1 MQNYFE
7 NTPCTRK
14 HGGQKVDKGIRLD
27 TGKLLEYRRLL
38 EVDFLT
44 PGTNG
49 FL

>member
-14 HGGQKVDKGIRLD
+14 HGGQKVDKVARLYVV
-27 TGKLLEYRRLL
+27 KFLRHRHLL